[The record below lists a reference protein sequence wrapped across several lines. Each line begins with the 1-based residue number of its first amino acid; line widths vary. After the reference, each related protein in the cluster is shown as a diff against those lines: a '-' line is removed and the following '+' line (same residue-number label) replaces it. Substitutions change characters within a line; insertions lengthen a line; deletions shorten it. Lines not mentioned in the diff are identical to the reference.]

1 MEKFAWFEK
10 QWALVDIFDGV
21 ESGIEDGFGIGLE
34 LCCNRAERR
43 DQLETV
49 CLDACESGWKLD
61 GAGGLGE
68 GAEILQG

>member
-10 QWALVDIFDGV
+10 QWAIVDIFDGV

-49 CLDACESGWKLD
+49 SGCV
-61 GAGGLGE
+61 
-68 GAEILQG
+68 